1 LKLELTKTWAC
12 VMKNKTEVLAK
23 LADINRDVNDLS
35 DLIPNDPK
43 NLDLLI
49 SIANLS
55 SGIVDVFR
63 KVKQLSSRDLP
74 SE

>member
-1 LKLELTKTWAC
+1 
-12 VMKNKTEVLAK
+12 MKNKTEVLAK